1 MSCETTANSDIPCA
15 SDIGL
20 LSPSKGTSSSLYSVP
35 SQVPFQISD
44 DVDRLLGP
52 PPPLIPNTLSASSTY
67 VPTWNDNAV
76 AHSESHIAKRPVDES
91 SGGSV
96 MSPPF
101 LLPISS
107 VQVPVHNNFG
117 YVANY
122 GYQRF
127 GQSNCFSPPPFS
139 VSYGSLCSSAPFQST
154 FVSPVQQ
161 DNLPSVYV
169 PFGFALQRVTFL
181 GVMAVR
187 VELGDYLHQ
196 GTLCCGIRKEFCF

>member
-1 MSCETTANSDIPCA
+1 M
-15 SDIGL
+15 
-20 LSPSKGTSSSLYSVP
+20 
-35 SQVPFQISD
+35 QISD
-44 DVDRLLGP
+44 DIDRLGP
-52 PPPLIPNTLSASSTY
+52 PCPLIPNTLTASSTY

-76 AHSESHIAKRPVDES
+76 AHSESHIANRPVDES
-91 SGGSV
+91 NGGSV

-117 YVANY
+117 YFTNY

-127 GQSNCFSPPPFS
+127 EQSNYFSPESFS

-169 PFGFALQRVTFL
+169 PFWIFLAKGNISRCNGCKGRIGQLSPPGGIVLQ
-181 GVMAVR
+181 
-187 VELGDYLHQ
+187 H
-196 GTLCCGIRKEFCF
+196 KEWVCL